1 MDDRKMLEMA
11 SALEDLSEVTKQ
23 LLDFSKDLM
32 EQFAETGLLTV
43 ETKKDFD
50 NLVFESENNLDQ
62 VQLILNAEEKPM

>member
-23 LLDFSKDLM
+23 LLDFTKDLM

-62 VQLILNAEEKPM
+62 VQLILDAEEKPM

>member
-23 LLDFSKDLM
+23 LLDFTKDLM